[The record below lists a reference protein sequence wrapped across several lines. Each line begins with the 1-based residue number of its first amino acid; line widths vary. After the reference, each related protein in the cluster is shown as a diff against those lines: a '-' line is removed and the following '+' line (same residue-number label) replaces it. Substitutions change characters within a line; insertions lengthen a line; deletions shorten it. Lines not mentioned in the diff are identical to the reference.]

1 MAKLFGVA
9 EVVLPVITAL
19 LLGRFAR
26 VYGIISEKGM
36 EEMKNLLVKICLPAV
51 LFSAFCDMTFTGREA
66 ALFFVFS
73 GFTLTAFLLGHAAAR
88 LLGLRQGIAPWLMTT
103 IEGGSIGYALFL
115 LLYGQEN
122 LYHLAL
128 LDAGNALIQW
138 TVVMSLLSLR
148 SGAKSGLGE
157 TAQRL
162 ITPVNAAILMG
173 FICSVTGIG
182 RLLTGSAPGRAVMA
196 AVDFMGTP
204 VSALIILSVG
214 YSFSLKG
221 IDLKEAGKTAAARA
235 CIFAVLGLIAARLAG
250 RLFPDDGMYR
260 SAALIFAILPPTFAY
275 GIYVKEGEESEYLS
289 GFLALYT
296 LLTVAV
302 FAAAAF
308 FLR

>member
-1 MAKLFGVA
+1 MEKVFGVA
-9 EVVLPVITAL
+9 EVVLPVVAAL
-19 LLGRFAR
+19 LCGRFVRAR
-26 VYGIISEKGM
+26 GIVSEKGM

-51 LFSAFCDMTFTGREA
+51 LFSAFCNMAFTGREVI
-66 ALFFVFS
+66 LFFAFS

-88 LLGLRQGIAPWLMTT
+88 LLRLRQGIAPWLMTT

-128 LDAGNALIQW
+128 LDAGNALVQW

-148 SGAKSGLGE
+148 SGARAGFRE
-157 TAQRL
+157 TAGRL
-162 ITPVNAAILMG
+162 VTPINVSILLG
-173 FICSVTGIG
+173 LLSSVTGLG

-204 VSALIILSVG
+204 VGALIILSVG
-214 YSFSLKG
+214 YDFSLRG
-221 IDLKEAGKTAAARA
+221 LDLKEAGKTAAARA
-235 CIFAVLGLIAARLAG
+235 CIFAGLGILSGILAS
-250 RLFPDDGMYR
+250 RLFPEDGLYR
-260 SAALIFAILPPTFAY
+260 AAVLIFAILPPTYAY
-275 GIYVKEGEESEYLS
+275 GVYAKEGEESVYLS

-296 LLTVAV
+296 ALTVAA
-302 FAAAAF
+302 FAVTAF